1 MVLHM
6 ENIVWLYTNRNLQKV
21 AVVRVKPYE
30 VVQRND
36 TVTDG
41 TGTDGIGSDGTEDN
55 STGTDNV
62 KNDTDDNEEDDAM
75 NKFDLA
81 KDSIGAEYI
90 QMENSVLCLGECC
103 ICQGRK
109 A

>member
-6 ENIVWLYTNRNLQKV
+6 ENIVWLYTNGNLQKV

-30 VVQRND
+30 MVQRND
-36 TVTDG
+36 TVTEG
-41 TGTDGIGSDGTEDN
+41 TGTDGSGSADGTEDN

-62 KNDTDDNEEDDAM
+62 KNDTDDNAEDDAM

-81 KDSIGAEYI
+81 KDSI
-90 QMENSVLCLGECC
+90 
-103 ICQGRK
+103 
-109 A
+109 